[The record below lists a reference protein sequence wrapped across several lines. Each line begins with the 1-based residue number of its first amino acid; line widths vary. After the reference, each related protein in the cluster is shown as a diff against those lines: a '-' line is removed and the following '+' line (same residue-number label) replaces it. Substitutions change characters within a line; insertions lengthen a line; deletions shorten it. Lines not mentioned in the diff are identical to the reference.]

1 MSNRKFS
8 SSFESLKISRL
19 WHLHFLVVT
28 IKTTASWRNSFGEN
42 TYLWGKRVDL
52 FRLRRSLCPG
62 SQDSIRL
69 LLKKWYP
76 LCRRPGGTE
85 GREVEVAVSETVPV
99 GFVDPESTGT
109 GSVTIADVD
118 WNRGHCLSF
127 FLKEIPVAAKPTSSS
142 PATYQDGM
150 SQVSRNNTSTC
161 VVWINYSC
169 LLSLTRGP
177 SSKELLISRF
187 LCLTFPSFFLWE
199 TGQWNSQISQ
209 QSSYTQLHDPSAH
222 TTALA
227 SSTSSA
233 ADEA

>member
-1 MSNRKFS
+1 MRTLTFEASESTFS
-8 SSFESLKISRL
+8 DYEEAFAPVAKI
-19 WHLHFLVVT
+19 
-28 IKTTASWRNSFGEN
+28 
-42 TYLWGKRVDL
+42 L
-52 FRLRRSLCPG
+52 FVSC
-62 SQDSIRL
+62 SKNDTHI
-69 LLKKWYP
+69 